1 MGKLFDEEWC
11 KENNY
16 SEVKEIKGVWCG
28 VSRFAFT
35 TAIVV
40 GLDKYGYNHRYCY
53 PAHTEATLAFML
65 YEDPS
70 EAPKGN
76 WIKRKG
82 SGGDYSNPNYIQE

>member
-1 MGKLFDEEWC
+1 MQNLFNKEWC

-28 VSRFAFT
+28 VSRFIFT

-40 GLDKYGYNHRYCY
+40 GLDEYEYNHRYCF
-53 PAHTEATLAFML
+53 PRN
-65 YEDPS
+65 S
-70 EAPKGN
+70 EAIESFKTYSDPTAAPSGN

-82 SGGDYSNPNYIQE
+82 EGAYENPNYKDE